1 MPDGPR
7 AVGADNGVVGPDDEV
22 ENGVE
27 PVVGVAPA
35 ERLCLGRGPRPSSP
49 GGASGSPPDM
59 ARK

>member
-7 AVGADNGVVGPDDEV
+7 AAGADDGVVGPDDEV

-35 ERLCLGRGPRPSSP
+35 EQLRLGRGRRPSSP
-49 GGASGSPPDM
+49 GGASGPPPDM
-59 ARK
+59 AR